1 MGDDNILTVA
11 LKMGF
16 LGGSDDKESAS
27 NVGDLGLIPG
37 LGRSPTRAW
46 QPTPVFLPGE
56 SHAWTE
62 ELGGLWSIGLWSQ
75 TQLKQQNTH
84 AQTKIFREEKILFLV
99 LSFGCSALP

>member
-56 SHAWTE
+56 FPQTVES
-62 ELGGLWSIGLWSQ
+62 GGLQSMGHRVGHDGVIKCSMAFNMMLRVLMPGPHYE
-75 TQLKQQNTH
+75 TH
-84 AQTKIFREEKILFLV
+84 FK
-99 LSFGCSALP
+99 